1 MFAFMMLKR
10 NSDKMLFAT
19 AHPEWGTPSGRF
31 NVGEISSGHV
41 RENDERLYGKFME
54 VPVAR
59 ELQSI
64 LVPGGNMG
72 FKFSVAMLKYWM
84 R

>member
-1 MFAFMMLKR
+1 MFAFMILKR

-19 AHPEWGTPSGRF
+19 AHRGTPSGRF

-41 RENDERLYGKFME
+41 RENDESLYGKFME

-64 LVPGGNMG
+64 SVLGGNMG
-72 FKFSVAMLKYWM
+72 FKFSVAMLKY
-84 R
+84 